1 MNKKKLLPLL
11 ILIFTSLFVNAQSD
25 TSKVFRQTDTVRVG
39 RIVIINN
46 ESNTDEVHNK
56 IIISKRYPRKIII
69 SKKKVSP
76 TKAFSKVST
85 NWFVFDLGFSNYFD
99 NTDYSNTGDFLYK
112 RQGAAPL
119 GKSDF
124 NLNTGK
130 SLNVNVWFFM
140 QRINLIK
147 KYVNLKYG
155 LGIEY
160 DNYRYKTSSNL
171 SFLEKNPYLN
181 SLQAPNPIVI
191 RDSIGFSKNK
201 LALNYI
207 TVPLMLNFITNP
219 ANTKK
224 GLSLSI
230 GLSAGYL
237 YGVRNKQKSEE
248 RGKEKNRGDYDLEKF
263 KLSYIAE
270 IGLGP
275 VRLYGSYSP
284 NSIFSQ
290 GLVMKPYTI
299 GIRLSNW

>member
-1 MNKKKLLPLL
+1 MNTTKLLPLL
-11 ILIFTSLFVNAQSD
+11 TLLFTSLFVTAQSD
-25 TSKVFRQTDTVRVG
+25 TNKVFSQTDTVRIG
-39 RIVIINN
+39 RIVIIKN
-46 ESNTDEVHNK
+46 ESNTEGVHKK
-56 IIISKRYPRKIII
+56 IIISNRN
-69 SKKKVSP
+69 SK
-76 TKAFSKVST
+76 KAFSKVST
-85 NWFVFDLGFSNYFD
+85 NWLVFDFGFSNYFD
-99 NTDYSNTGDFLYK
+99 KTDYGNTGDFLYN
-112 RQGAAPL
+112 RQGSAPL

-130 SLNVNVWFFM
+130 SLNVNLWFFM

-147 KYVNLKYG
+147 KNVNLKYG

-171 SFLEKNPYLN
+171 SYLEKNTYLN
-181 SLQAPNPIVI
+181 SLQAPSPVVI
-191 RDSIGFSKNK
+191 RDSISFSKNK

-207 TVPLMLNFITNP
+207 TVPLMLNFITNS

-224 GLSLSI
+224 GLSLSM

-248 RGKEKNRGDYDLEKF
+248 RGKEKNRGDYDLERF

-270 IGLGP
+270 MGLGP

-284 NSIFSQ
+284 NSIFSK

>member
-1 MNKKKLLPLL
+1 MNKTKLLPLL
-11 ILIFTSLFVNAQSD
+11 TLLFTSLFVTAQSD
-25 TSKVFRQTDTVRVG
+25 TNRVFSQTDTVRIG
-39 RIVIINN
+39 KIVIIKN
-46 ESNTDEVHNK
+46 ESNTEGVHKK
-56 IIISKRYPRKIII
+56 IVISKRWPRKITISNRN
-69 SKKKVSP
+69 SKK
-76 TKAFSKVST
+76 TFSKVST
-85 NWFVFDLGFSNYFD
+85 NWFVFDFGFSNYFD
-99 NTDYSNTGDFLYK
+99 KTDYGNTGDFLYN

-130 SLNVNVWFFM
+130 SLNVTIWFFM
-140 QRINLIK
+140 QRVNLIK

-155 LGIEY
+155 LGIDY

-171 SFLEKNPYLN
+171 SYLEKNPFLN
-181 SLQAPNPIVI
+181 SLQAPSPIVI

-219 ANTKK
+219 ANAKK
-224 GLSLSI
+224 GLSLSM

-248 RGKEKNRGDYDLEKF
+248 RGKEKNCGDYDLERF

-284 NSIFSQ
+284 NSIFSK

>member
-1 MNKKKLLPLL
+1 MNTTKLLPLL
-11 ILIFTSLFVNAQSD
+11 TLLFTSLFVTAQSD
-25 TSKVFRQTDTVRVG
+25 TNRVFTQTDTVRIG
-39 RIVIINN
+39 KIEIIKY
-46 ESNTDEVHNK
+46 EDKTEGGHSK
-56 IIISKRYPRKIII
+56 IIFRSKSSRK
-69 SKKKVSP
+69 
-76 TKAFSKVST
+76 TFSKVST
-85 NWFVFDLGFSNYFD
+85 NWFIFDFGFSNYID
-99 NTDYSNTGDFLYK
+99 KTDYGNTSNYLYN
-112 RQGAAPL
+112 RSGAAPL

-147 KYVNLKYG
+147 KNVNLKYG

-171 SFLEKNPYLN
+171 SYLEKNSYLN
-181 SLQAPNPIVI
+181 SLQAPSPVVI
-191 RDSIGFSKNK
+191 RDSISFSKNK

-207 TVPLMLNFITNP
+207 TVPLMLNFITNS

-224 GLSLSI
+224 GLSLSM

-248 RGKEKNRGDYDLEKF
+248 RGKEKNRGDYDLERF

-270 IGLGP
+270 MGLGP

-284 NSIFSQ
+284 NSIFSK

>member
-1 MNKKKLLPLL
+1 MNTTKLLPLL
-11 ILIFTSLFVNAQSD
+11 TLLFTSLFVTAQSD
-25 TSKVFRQTDTVRVG
+25 TNRVFTQTDTVRIG
-39 RIVIINN
+39 KIEIIKY
-46 ESNTDEVHNK
+46 EDKTEGGHSK
-56 IIISKRYPRKIII
+56 IIFRSKSSR
-69 SKKKVSP
+69 
-76 TKAFSKVST
+76 KAFSKVST
-85 NWFVFDLGFSNYFD
+85 NWFVFDFGFSNYID
-99 NTDYSNTGDFLYK
+99 KTDYSNTGNYLYN

-147 KYVNLKYG
+147 KNVNLKYG

-171 SFLEKNPYLN
+171 SYLEKNSYLN
-181 SLQAPNPIVI
+181 SLQAPSPVVI
-191 RDSIGFSKNK
+191 RDSISFSKNK

-207 TVPLMLNFITNP
+207 TVPLMLNFITNS

-224 GLSLSI
+224 GLSLSM

-237 YGVRNKQKSEE
+237 FGVRNKQKSEE
-248 RGKEKNRGDYDLEKF
+248 RGKEKNRGDYDLERF

-270 IGLGP
+270 MGLGP

-284 NSIFSQ
+284 NSIFSK

>member
-1 MNKKKLLPLL
+1 MNTTKLLPLL
-11 ILIFTSLFVNAQSD
+11 TLLFTSLFVTAQSD
-25 TSKVFRQTDTVRVG
+25 TNRVFTQTDTVRIG
-39 RIVIINN
+39 KIEIIKY
-46 ESNTDEVHNK
+46 EDKTEGGHSK
-56 IIISKRYPRKIII
+56 IIFRSKSSRK
-69 SKKKVSP
+69 
-76 TKAFSKVST
+76 TFSKVST
-85 NWFVFDLGFSNYFD
+85 NWFIFDFGFSNYID
-99 NTDYSNTGDFLYK
+99 KTDYGNTGNYLYN
-112 RQGAAPL
+112 RSGAAPL

-147 KYVNLKYG
+147 KNVNLKYG

-171 SFLEKNPYLN
+171 SYLEKNSYLN
-181 SLQAPNPIVI
+181 SLQAPSPVVI
-191 RDSIGFSKNK
+191 RDSISFSKNK

-207 TVPLMLNFITNP
+207 TVPLMLNFITNS
-219 ANTKK
+219 ANSKK
-224 GLSLSI
+224 GLSLSM

-248 RGKEKNRGDYDLEKF
+248 RGKEKNRGDYDLERF

-270 IGLGP
+270 MGLGP

-284 NSIFSQ
+284 NSIFSK

>member
-1 MNKKKLLPLL
+1 MNTTKLLPLL
-11 ILIFTSLFVNAQSD
+11 TLLFTSLFVTAQSD
-25 TSKVFRQTDTVRVG
+25 TNRVFTQTDTVRIG
-39 RIVIINN
+39 KIEIIKY
-46 ESNTDEVHNK
+46 EDKTEGGHSK
-56 IIISKRYPRKIII
+56 IIFRSKSSR
-69 SKKKVSP
+69 
-76 TKAFSKVST
+76 KAFSKVST
-85 NWFVFDLGFSNYFD
+85 NWFVFDFGFSNYID
-99 NTDYSNTGDFLYK
+99 KTDYGNTGNYLYN

-147 KYVNLKYG
+147 KNVNLKYG

-171 SFLEKNPYLN
+171 SYLEKNSYLN
-181 SLQAPNPIVI
+181 SLQAPSPVVI
-191 RDSIGFSKNK
+191 RDSISFSKNK

-207 TVPLMLNFITNP
+207 TVPLMLNFITNS
-219 ANTKK
+219 ANSKK
-224 GLSLSI
+224 GLSLSM

-248 RGKEKNRGDYDLEKF
+248 RGKEKNRGDYDLERF

-270 IGLGP
+270 MGLGP

-284 NSIFSQ
+284 NSIFSK

>member
-1 MNKKKLLPLL
+1 
-11 ILIFTSLFVNAQSD
+11 
-25 TSKVFRQTDTVRVG
+25 
-39 RIVIINN
+39 
-46 ESNTDEVHNK
+46 
-56 IIISKRYPRKIII
+56 
-69 SKKKVSP
+69 
-76 TKAFSKVST
+76 VST
-85 NWFVFDLGFSNYFD
+85 NWFIFDFGFSNYID
-99 NTDYSNTGDFLYK
+99 KTDYGNTGNYLYN
-112 RQGAAPL
+112 RSGAAPL

-147 KYVNLKYG
+147 KNVNLKYG

-171 SFLEKNPYLN
+171 SYLEKNSYLN
-181 SLQAPNPIVI
+181 SLQAPSPVVI
-191 RDSIGFSKNK
+191 RDSISFSKNK

-207 TVPLMLNFITNP
+207 TVPLMLNFITNS

-224 GLSLSI
+224 GLSLSM

-248 RGKEKNRGDYDLEKF
+248 RGKEKNRGDYDLERF

-270 IGLGP
+270 MGLGP

-284 NSIFSQ
+284 NSIFSK

>member
-1 MNKKKLLPLL
+1 MNRTKLLPLL
-11 ILIFTSLFVNAQSD
+11 TLLFTSLFVTAQSD
-25 TSKVFRQTDTVRVG
+25 SNGVSRQTDTVRIG
-39 RIVIINN
+39 KIEIIKY
-46 ESNTDEVHNK
+46 EGKGVHGK
-56 IIISKRYPRKIII
+56 IIFNTRKPK
-69 SKKKVSP
+69 S

-99 NTDYSNTGDFLYK
+99 KTDYSKTGDFLYN
-112 RQGAAPL
+112 RSGAAAL

-130 SLNVNVWFFM
+130 SLNVNIWFFM

-147 KYVNLKYG
+147 KQVNLKYG

-171 SFLEKNPYLN
+171 SYLEKNPYLN
-181 SLQAPNPIVI
+181 SLAAPSPIVI
-191 RDSIGFSKNK
+191 RDSIRFSKNK

-207 TVPLMLNFITNP
+207 TVPLMVNFITNP
-219 ANTKK
+219 ANAKK
-224 GLSLSI
+224 GLSISM
-230 GLSAGYL
+230 GLSVGYL

-248 RGKEKNRGDYDLEKF
+248 RGKEKNRGDYDLERF

-270 IGLGP
+270 MGLGP

-284 NSIFSQ
+284 RSIFSE

-299 GIRLSNW
+299 GVRFSNW

>member
-1 MNKKKLLPLL
+1 MNTTKLLPLL
-11 ILIFTSLFVNAQSD
+11 TLLFTSLFVTAQSD
-25 TSKVFRQTDTVRVG
+25 TNRVFTQTDTVRIG
-39 RIVIINN
+39 KIEIIKY
-46 ESNTDEVHNK
+46 EDKTEGGHSK
-56 IIISKRYPRKIII
+56 IIFRSKSSRK
-69 SKKKVSP
+69 
-76 TKAFSKVST
+76 TFSKVST
-85 NWFVFDLGFSNYFD
+85 NWFVFDFGFSNYID
-99 NTDYSNTGDFLYK
+99 KTDYGNTGNYLYN

-147 KYVNLKYG
+147 KNVNLKYG

-171 SFLEKNPYLN
+171 SYLEKNSYLN
-181 SLQAPNPIVI
+181 SLQAPSPVVI
-191 RDSIGFSKNK
+191 RDSISFSKNK

-207 TVPLMLNFITNP
+207 TVPLMLNFITNS
-219 ANTKK
+219 ANSKK
-224 GLSLSI
+224 GLSLSM

-237 YGVRNKQKSEE
+237 FGVRNKQKSEE
-248 RGKEKNRGDYDLEKF
+248 RGKEKNRGDYDLERF

-270 IGLGP
+270 MGLGP

-284 NSIFSQ
+284 NSIFSK

>member
-1 MNKKKLLPLL
+1 MNTTKLLPLL
-11 ILIFTSLFVNAQSD
+11 TLLFTSLFVTAQSD
-25 TSKVFRQTDTVRVG
+25 TNRVFTQTDTVRIG
-39 RIVIINN
+39 KIEIIKY
-46 ESNTDEVHNK
+46 EDKTEGGHSK
-56 IIISKRYPRKIII
+56 IIFRSKSSRK
-69 SKKKVSP
+69 
-76 TKAFSKVST
+76 TFSKVST
-85 NWFVFDLGFSNYFD
+85 NWFVFDFGFSNYID
-99 NTDYSNTGDFLYK
+99 KTDYGNTGNYLYN
-112 RQGAAPL
+112 RSGAAPL

-147 KYVNLKYG
+147 KNVNLKYG

-171 SFLEKNPYLN
+171 SYLEKNSYLN
-181 SLQAPNPIVI
+181 SLQAPSPVVI
-191 RDSIGFSKNK
+191 RDSISFSKNK

-207 TVPLMLNFITNP
+207 TVPLMLNFITNS
-219 ANTKK
+219 ANSKK
-224 GLSLSI
+224 GLSLSM

-248 RGKEKNRGDYDLEKF
+248 RGKEKNRGDYDLERF

-270 IGLGP
+270 MGLGP

-284 NSIFSQ
+284 NSIFSK

>member
-1 MNKKKLLPLL
+1 MNTTKLLPLL
-11 ILIFTSLFVNAQSD
+11 TLLFTSLFVTAQSD
-25 TSKVFRQTDTVRVG
+25 TNRVFTQTDTVRIG
-39 RIVIINN
+39 KIEIIKY
-46 ESNTDEVHNK
+46 EDKTEGGHSK
-56 IIISKRYPRKIII
+56 IIFRSKSSRK
-69 SKKKVSP
+69 
-76 TKAFSKVST
+76 TFSKVST
-85 NWFVFDLGFSNYFD
+85 NWFVFDFGFSNYID
-99 NTDYSNTGDFLYK
+99 KTDYGNTGDYLYN
-112 RQGAAPL
+112 RSGAAPL

-147 KYVNLKYG
+147 KNVNLKYG

-171 SFLEKNPYLN
+171 SYLEKNSYLN
-181 SLQAPNPIVI
+181 SLQAPSPVVI
-191 RDSIGFSKNK
+191 RDSISFSKNK

-207 TVPLMLNFITNP
+207 TVPLMLNFITNS
-219 ANTKK
+219 ANSKK
-224 GLSLSI
+224 GLSLSM

-248 RGKEKNRGDYDLEKF
+248 RGKEKNRGDYDLERF

-270 IGLGP
+270 MGLGP

-284 NSIFSQ
+284 NSIFSK

>member
-1 MNKKKLLPLL
+1 MNTTKLLPLL
-11 ILIFTSLFVNAQSD
+11 TLLFTSLFVTAQSD
-25 TSKVFRQTDTVRVG
+25 TNRVFTQTDTVRIG
-39 RIVIINN
+39 KIEIIKY
-46 ESNTDEVHNK
+46 EDKTEGGHSK
-56 IIISKRYPRKIII
+56 IIFRSKSSRK
-69 SKKKVSP
+69 
-76 TKAFSKVST
+76 TFSKVST
-85 NWFVFDLGFSNYFD
+85 NWFVFDFGFSNYID
-99 NTDYSNTGDFLYK
+99 KTDYGNTGDYLYN
-112 RQGAAPL
+112 RSGAAPL

-147 KYVNLKYG
+147 KNVNLKYG

-171 SFLEKNPYLN
+171 SYLEKNSYLN
-181 SLQAPNPIVI
+181 SLQAPSPVVI
-191 RDSIGFSKNK
+191 RDSISFSKNK
-201 LALNYI
+201 LGLNYI
-207 TVPLMLNFITNP
+207 TVPLMLNFITNS
-219 ANTKK
+219 ANSKK
-224 GLSLSI
+224 GLSLSM

-248 RGKEKNRGDYDLEKF
+248 RGKEKNRGDYDLERF

-270 IGLGP
+270 MGLGP

-284 NSIFSQ
+284 NSIFSK

>member
-1 MNKKKLLPLL
+1 MNTTKLLPLL
-11 ILIFTSLFVNAQSD
+11 TLLFTSLFVTAQSD
-25 TSKVFRQTDTVRVG
+25 TNRVFTQTDTVRIG
-39 RIVIINN
+39 KIEIIKY
-46 ESNTDEVHNK
+46 EDKTEGGHSK
-56 IIISKRYPRKIII
+56 IIFRSQSSR
-69 SKKKVSP
+69 
-76 TKAFSKVST
+76 KAFSKVST
-85 NWFVFDLGFSNYFD
+85 NWFVFDFGFSNYID
-99 NTDYSNTGDFLYK
+99 KTDYSNTGNYLYN

-147 KYVNLKYG
+147 KNVNLKYG

-171 SFLEKNPYLN
+171 SYLEKNSYLN
-181 SLQAPNPIVI
+181 SLQAPSPVVI
-191 RDSIGFSKNK
+191 RDSISFSKNK

-207 TVPLMLNFITNP
+207 TVPLMLNFITNS

-224 GLSLSI
+224 GLSLSM

-248 RGKEKNRGDYDLEKF
+248 RGKEKNRGDYDLERF

-270 IGLGP
+270 MGLGP

-284 NSIFSQ
+284 NSIFSK

>member
-1 MNKKKLLPLL
+1 MNTTKLLPLL
-11 ILIFTSLFVNAQSD
+11 TLLFTSLFLTAQSD
-25 TSKVFRQTDTVRVG
+25 TNRVFTQTDTVRIG
-39 RIVIINN
+39 KIEIIKY
-46 ESNTDEVHNK
+46 EDKTEGGHSK
-56 IIISKRYPRKIII
+56 IIFRSKSSRK
-69 SKKKVSP
+69 
-76 TKAFSKVST
+76 TFSKVST
-85 NWFVFDLGFSNYFD
+85 NWFVFDFGFSNYID
-99 NTDYSNTGDFLYK
+99 KTDYGNTGDYLYN
-112 RQGAAPL
+112 RSGAAPL

-147 KYVNLKYG
+147 KNVNLKYG

-171 SFLEKNPYLN
+171 SYLEKNSYIN
-181 SLQAPNPIVI
+181 SLQAPSPVVI
-191 RDSIGFSKNK
+191 RDSISFSKNK

-207 TVPLMLNFITNP
+207 TVPLMLNFITNS
-219 ANTKK
+219 ANSKK
-224 GLSLSI
+224 GLSLSM

-248 RGKEKNRGDYDLEKF
+248 KGKEKNRGDYDLERF

-270 IGLGP
+270 MGLGP

-284 NSIFSQ
+284 NSIFSK

>member
-1 MNKKKLLPLL
+1 MNKTKLLPLL
-11 ILIFTSLFVNAQSD
+11 TMLFTSLFVTAQSD
-25 TSKVFRQTDTVRVG
+25 TNRVFSQTDTVRIG
-39 RIVIINN
+39 KIEIIKN
-46 ESNTDEVHNK
+46 ERNAEGSHSK
-56 IIISKRYPRKIII
+56 IIFNRK
-69 SKKKVSP
+69 SSS

-85 NWFVFDLGFSNYFD
+85 NWFILDFGFSNYFD
-99 NTDYSNTGDFLYK
+99 KTDYGNTGDFLYN
-112 RQGAAPL
+112 RTGTPPL

-147 KYVNLKYG
+147 KNVNLKYG

-171 SFLEKNPYLN
+171 SYLEKNSYLN
-181 SLQAPNPIVI
+181 SLQAPSPVVI
-191 RDSIGFSKNK
+191 RDSISFSKNK
-201 LALNYI
+201 LGLNYI
-207 TVPLMLNFITNP
+207 TVPLMLNFITNS
-219 ANTKK
+219 ANSKK
-224 GLSLSI
+224 GLSLSM

-248 RGKEKNRGDYDLEKF
+248 RGKEKNRGDYDLERF

-270 IGLGP
+270 MGLGP

-284 NSIFSQ
+284 NSIFSK

>member
-1 MNKKKLLPLL
+1 MNTTKLLPLL
-11 ILIFTSLFVNAQSD
+11 TLLFTSLFVTAQSD
-25 TSKVFRQTDTVRVG
+25 TNRVFAQTDTVRIG
-39 RIVIINN
+39 KIEIIKY
-46 ESNTDEVHNK
+46 EDKTEGGHSK
-56 IIISKRYPRKIII
+56 IIFRSKSSRK
-69 SKKKVSP
+69 
-76 TKAFSKVST
+76 TFSKVST
-85 NWFVFDLGFSNYFD
+85 NWFIFDFGFSNYID
-99 NTDYSNTGDFLYK
+99 KTDYGNTGNYLYN
-112 RQGAAPL
+112 RSGAAPL

-147 KYVNLKYG
+147 KNVNLKYG

-171 SFLEKNPYLN
+171 SYLEKNSYLN
-181 SLQAPNPIVI
+181 SLQAPSPVVI
-191 RDSIGFSKNK
+191 RDSISFSKNK

-207 TVPLMLNFITNP
+207 TVPLMLNFITNS
-219 ANTKK
+219 ANSKK
-224 GLSLSI
+224 GLSLSM

-248 RGKEKNRGDYDLEKF
+248 RGKEKNRGDYDLERF

-270 IGLGP
+270 MGLGP

-284 NSIFSQ
+284 NSIFSK

>member
-1 MNKKKLLPLL
+1 MNTTKLLPLL
-11 ILIFTSLFVNAQSD
+11 TLLFTSLFVTAQSD
-25 TSKVFRQTDTVRVG
+25 TNRVFTQTDTVRIG
-39 RIVIINN
+39 KIEIIKY
-46 ESNTDEVHNK
+46 EDKTEGGHSK
-56 IIISKRYPRKIII
+56 IIFRSKSSRK
-69 SKKKVSP
+69 
-76 TKAFSKVST
+76 TFSKVST
-85 NWFVFDLGFSNYFD
+85 NWFVFDFGFSNYID
-99 NTDYSNTGDFLYK
+99 KTDYGNTGNYLYN

-147 KYVNLKYG
+147 KNVNLKYG

-171 SFLEKNPYLN
+171 SYLEKNSYLN
-181 SLQAPNPIVI
+181 SLQAPSPVVI
-191 RDSIGFSKNK
+191 RDSISFSKNK

-207 TVPLMLNFITNP
+207 TVPLMLNFITNS
-219 ANTKK
+219 ANSKK
-224 GLSLSI
+224 GLSLSM

-248 RGKEKNRGDYDLEKF
+248 RGKEKNRGDYDLERF

-270 IGLGP
+270 MGLGP

-284 NSIFSQ
+284 NSIFSK

>member
-1 MNKKKLLPLL
+1 MNTTKLLPLL
-11 ILIFTSLFVNAQSD
+11 TLLFTSLFVTAQSD
-25 TSKVFRQTDTVRVG
+25 TNRVFTQTDTVRIG
-39 RIVIINN
+39 KIEIIKY
-46 ESNTDEVHNK
+46 EDKTEGGHSK
-56 IIISKRYPRKIII
+56 IIFRSKSSRK
-69 SKKKVSP
+69 
-76 TKAFSKVST
+76 TFSKVST
-85 NWFVFDLGFSNYFD
+85 NWFVFDFGFSNYID
-99 NTDYSNTGDFLYK
+99 KTDYGNTGNYLYN

-130 SLNVNVWFFM
+130 SLNVNFWFFM

-147 KYVNLKYG
+147 KNVNLKYG

-171 SFLEKNPYLN
+171 SYLEKNSYLN
-181 SLQAPNPIVI
+181 SLQAPSPVVI
-191 RDSIGFSKNK
+191 RDSISFSKNK
-201 LALNYI
+201 LGLNYI
-207 TVPLMLNFITNP
+207 TVPLMLNFITNS
-219 ANTKK
+219 ANSKK
-224 GLSLSI
+224 GLSLSM

-248 RGKEKNRGDYDLEKF
+248 RGKEKNRGDYDLERF

-270 IGLGP
+270 MGLGP

-284 NSIFSQ
+284 NSIFSK

>member
-1 MNKKKLLPLL
+1 MNTTKLLPLL
-11 ILIFTSLFVNAQSD
+11 TLLFTSLFVTAQSD
-25 TSKVFRQTDTVRVG
+25 TNRVFTQTDTVRIG
-39 RIVIINN
+39 KIEIIKY
-46 ESNTDEVHNK
+46 EDKTEGGHSK
-56 IIISKRYPRKIII
+56 IIFRSKSSRK
-69 SKKKVSP
+69 
-76 TKAFSKVST
+76 TFSKVST
-85 NWFVFDLGFSNYFD
+85 NWFIFDFGFSNYID
-99 NTDYSNTGDFLYK
+99 KTDYGNTGNYLYN
-112 RQGAAPL
+112 RSGAAPL

-147 KYVNLKYG
+147 KNVNLKYG

-171 SFLEKNPYLN
+171 SYLEKNSYLN
-181 SLQAPNPIVI
+181 SLQAPSPVVI
-191 RDSIGFSKNK
+191 RDSISFSKNK

-207 TVPLMLNFITNP
+207 TVPLMLNFITNS

-224 GLSLSI
+224 GLSLSM

-248 RGKEKNRGDYDLEKF
+248 RGKEKNRGDYDLERF

-270 IGLGP
+270 MGLGP

-284 NSIFSQ
+284 NSIFSK

>member
-1 MNKKKLLPLL
+1 MNTTKLLPLL
-11 ILIFTSLFVNAQSD
+11 TLLFTSLFVTAQSD
-25 TSKVFRQTDTVRVG
+25 TNRVFTQTDTVRIG
-39 RIVIINN
+39 KIEIIKY
-46 ESNTDEVHNK
+46 EDKTEGGHSK
-56 IIISKRYPRKIII
+56 IIFRSKSSRK
-69 SKKKVSP
+69 
-76 TKAFSKVST
+76 TFSKVST
-85 NWFVFDLGFSNYFD
+85 NWFVFDFGFSNYID
-99 NTDYSNTGDFLYK
+99 KTDYGNTGDYLYN
-112 RQGAAPL
+112 RSGAAPL

-147 KYVNLKYG
+147 KNVNLKYG

-171 SFLEKNPYLN
+171 SYLEKNSYLN
-181 SLQAPNPIVI
+181 SLQAPSPVVI
-191 RDSIGFSKNK
+191 RDSISFSKNK

-207 TVPLMLNFITNP
+207 TVPLMLNFITNS

-224 GLSLSI
+224 GLSLSM

-248 RGKEKNRGDYDLEKF
+248 RGKEKNRGDYDLERF

-270 IGLGP
+270 MGLGP

-284 NSIFSQ
+284 NSIFSK

>member
-1 MNKKKLLPLL
+1 MNTTKLLPLL
-11 ILIFTSLFVNAQSD
+11 TLLFTSLFVTAQSD
-25 TSKVFRQTDTVRVG
+25 TNRVFTQTDTVRIG
-39 RIVIINN
+39 KIEIIKY
-46 ESNTDEVHNK
+46 EHKTEGGHSK
-56 IIISKRYPRKIII
+56 IIFRSKSSR
-69 SKKKVSP
+69 
-76 TKAFSKVST
+76 KAFSKVST
-85 NWFVFDLGFSNYFD
+85 NWFVFDFGFSNYID
-99 NTDYSNTGDFLYK
+99 KTDYGNTGNYLYN
-112 RQGAAPL
+112 RLGAAPL

-147 KYVNLKYG
+147 KNVNLKYG

-171 SFLEKNPYLN
+171 SYLEKNSYLN
-181 SLQAPNPIVI
+181 SLQAPSPVVI
-191 RDSIGFSKNK
+191 RDSISFSKNK

-207 TVPLMLNFITNP
+207 TVPLMLNFITNS

-224 GLSLSI
+224 GLSLSM

-237 YGVRNKQKSEE
+237 FGVRNKQKSEE
-248 RGKEKNRGDYDLEKF
+248 RGKEKNRGDYDLERF

-270 IGLGP
+270 MGLGP

-284 NSIFSQ
+284 NSIFSK

>member
-1 MNKKKLLPLL
+1 MNTTKLLPLL
-11 ILIFTSLFVNAQSD
+11 TLLFTSLFVTAQSD
-25 TSKVFRQTDTVRVG
+25 TNRVFTQTDTVRIG
-39 RIVIINN
+39 KIEIIKY
-46 ESNTDEVHNK
+46 EDKTEGGHSK
-56 IIISKRYPRKIII
+56 IIFRSKSSRK
-69 SKKKVSP
+69 
-76 TKAFSKVST
+76 TFSKVST
-85 NWFVFDLGFSNYFD
+85 NWFVFDFGFSNYID
-99 NTDYSNTGDFLYK
+99 KTDYGNTGNYLYN

-147 KYVNLKYG
+147 KNVNLKYG

-171 SFLEKNPYLN
+171 SYLEKNSYLN
-181 SLQAPNPIVI
+181 SLQAPSPVVI
-191 RDSIGFSKNK
+191 RDSISFSKNK

-207 TVPLMLNFITNP
+207 TVPLMLNFITNS

-224 GLSLSI
+224 GLSLSM

-248 RGKEKNRGDYDLEKF
+248 RGKEKNRGDYDLERF

-270 IGLGP
+270 MGLGP

-284 NSIFSQ
+284 NSIFSK

>member
-1 MNKKKLLPLL
+1 MNTTKLLPLL
-11 ILIFTSLFVNAQSD
+11 TLLFTSLFVTAQSD
-25 TSKVFRQTDTVRVG
+25 TNRVFTQTDTVRIG
-39 RIVIINN
+39 KIEIIKY
-46 ESNTDEVHNK
+46 EDKTEGGHSK
-56 IIISKRYPRKIII
+56 IIFRSKSSRK
-69 SKKKVSP
+69 
-76 TKAFSKVST
+76 TFSKVST
-85 NWFVFDLGFSNYFD
+85 NWFVFDFGFSNYID
-99 NTDYSNTGDFLYK
+99 KTDYGNTGNYLYN

-147 KYVNLKYG
+147 KNVNLKYG

-171 SFLEKNPYLN
+171 SYLEKNSYLN
-181 SLQAPNPIVI
+181 SLQAPSPVVI
-191 RDSIGFSKNK
+191 RDSISFSKNK

-207 TVPLMLNFITNP
+207 TVPLMLNFITNS
-219 ANTKK
+219 ANSKK
-224 GLSLSI
+224 GLSLSM

-248 RGKEKNRGDYDLEKF
+248 RGKEKNRGDYDLERF

-270 IGLGP
+270 MGLGP

-284 NSIFSQ
+284 NSIFSK
-290 GLVMKPYTI
+290 GLVLKPYTI

>member
-1 MNKKKLLPLL
+1 MGEEFMCIEKM
-11 ILIFTSLFVNAQSD
+11 
-25 TSKVFRQTDTVRVG
+25 G
-39 RIVIINN
+39 
-46 ESNTDEVHNK
+46 
-56 IIISKRYPRKIII
+56 
-69 SKKKVSP
+69 
-76 TKAFSKVST
+76 
-85 NWFVFDLGFSNYFD
+85 FVFDFGFSNYID
-99 NTDYSNTGDFLYK
+99 KTDYGNTGNFLYN
-112 RQGAAPL
+112 RQGTAPL

-147 KYVNLKYG
+147 KNVNLKYG

-171 SFLEKNPYLN
+171 SYLEKNSYLN
-181 SLQAPNPIVI
+181 SLQAPSPVVI
-191 RDSIGFSKNK
+191 RDSISFSKNK
-201 LALNYI
+201 LGLNYI
-207 TVPLMLNFITNP
+207 TVPLMLNFITNS
-219 ANTKK
+219 ANSKK
-224 GLSLSI
+224 GLSLSM

-248 RGKEKNRGDYDLEKF
+248 KGKEKNRGDYDLERF

-270 IGLGP
+270 MGLGP

-284 NSIFSQ
+284 NSIFSK

>member
-1 MNKKKLLPLL
+1 MNTTKLLPLL
-11 ILIFTSLFVNAQSD
+11 TLLFTSLFVTAQSD
-25 TSKVFRQTDTVRVG
+25 TNRVFTQTDTVRIG
-39 RIVIINN
+39 KIEIIKY
-46 ESNTDEVHNK
+46 EDKTEGGHSK
-56 IIISKRYPRKIII
+56 IIFRSKSSR
-69 SKKKVSP
+69 
-76 TKAFSKVST
+76 KAFSKVST
-85 NWFVFDLGFSNYFD
+85 NWFVFDFGFSNYID
-99 NTDYSNTGDFLYK
+99 KTDYSNTGNYLYN

-147 KYVNLKYG
+147 KNVNLKYG

-171 SFLEKNPYLN
+171 SYLEKNSYLN
-181 SLQAPNPIVI
+181 SLQAPSPVVI
-191 RDSIGFSKNK
+191 RDSISFSKNK

-207 TVPLMLNFITNP
+207 TVPLMLNFITNS
-219 ANTKK
+219 ANSKK
-224 GLSLSI
+224 GLSLSM

-237 YGVRNKQKSEE
+237 FGVRNKQKSEE
-248 RGKEKNRGDYDLEKF
+248 RGKEKNRGDYDLERF

-270 IGLGP
+270 MGLGP

-284 NSIFSQ
+284 NSIFSK

>member
-1 MNKKKLLPLL
+1 MNTTKLLPLL
-11 ILIFTSLFVNAQSD
+11 TLLFTSLFVTAQSD
-25 TSKVFRQTDTVRVG
+25 TNRVFTQTDTVRIG
-39 RIVIINN
+39 KIEIIKY
-46 ESNTDEVHNK
+46 EDKTEGGHSK
-56 IIISKRYPRKIII
+56 IIFRSKSSR
-69 SKKKVSP
+69 
-76 TKAFSKVST
+76 KAFSKVST
-85 NWFVFDLGFSNYFD
+85 NWFVFDFGFSNYID
-99 NTDYSNTGDFLYK
+99 KTDYGNTGNYLYN

-147 KYVNLKYG
+147 KNVNLKYG

-171 SFLEKNPYLN
+171 SYLEKNSYLN
-181 SLQAPNPIVI
+181 SLQAPSPVVI
-191 RDSIGFSKNK
+191 RDSISFSKNK
-201 LALNYI
+201 LGLNYI
-207 TVPLMLNFITNP
+207 TVPLMLNFITNS
-219 ANTKK
+219 ANSKK
-224 GLSLSI
+224 GLSLSM

-248 RGKEKNRGDYDLEKF
+248 RGKEKNRGDYDLERF

-270 IGLGP
+270 MGLGP

-284 NSIFSQ
+284 NSIFSK

>member
-1 MNKKKLLPLL
+1 MNTTKLLPLL
-11 ILIFTSLFVNAQSD
+11 TLLFTSLFVTAQSD
-25 TSKVFRQTDTVRVG
+25 TNRVFTQTDTVRIG
-39 RIVIINN
+39 KIEIIKY
-46 ESNTDEVHNK
+46 EDKTEGGHSK
-56 IIISKRYPRKIII
+56 IIFRSKSSRK
-69 SKKKVSP
+69 
-76 TKAFSKVST
+76 TFSKVST
-85 NWFVFDLGFSNYFD
+85 NWFVFDFGFSNYID
-99 NTDYSNTGDFLYK
+99 KTDYGNTGNYLYN
-112 RQGAAPL
+112 RSGAAPL

-147 KYVNLKYG
+147 KNVNLKYG

-171 SFLEKNPYLN
+171 SYLEKNSYIN
-181 SLQAPNPIVI
+181 SLQAPSPVVI
-191 RDSIGFSKNK
+191 RDSISFSKNK

-207 TVPLMLNFITNP
+207 TVPLMLNFITNS
-219 ANTKK
+219 ANSKK
-224 GLSLSI
+224 GLSLSM

-248 RGKEKNRGDYDLEKF
+248 KGKEKNRGDYDLERF

-270 IGLGP
+270 MGLGP

-284 NSIFSQ
+284 NSIFSK

>member
-1 MNKKKLLPLL
+1 MNTTKLLPLL
-11 ILIFTSLFVNAQSD
+11 TLLFTSLFVTAQSD
-25 TSKVFRQTDTVRVG
+25 TNRVFTQTDTVRIG
-39 RIVIINN
+39 KIEIIKY
-46 ESNTDEVHNK
+46 EDKTEGGHSK
-56 IIISKRYPRKIII
+56 IIFRSKSSRK
-69 SKKKVSP
+69 
-76 TKAFSKVST
+76 TFSKVST
-85 NWFVFDLGFSNYFD
+85 NWFIFDFGFSNYID
-99 NTDYSNTGDFLYK
+99 KTDYGNTSNYLYN
-112 RQGAAPL
+112 RSGAAPL

-147 KYVNLKYG
+147 KNVNLKYG

-171 SFLEKNPYLN
+171 SYLEKNSYLN
-181 SLQAPNPIVI
+181 SLQAPSPVVI
-191 RDSIGFSKNK
+191 RDSISFSKNK

-207 TVPLMLNFITNP
+207 TVPLMLNFITNS
-219 ANTKK
+219 ANSKK
-224 GLSLSI
+224 GLSLSM

-248 RGKEKNRGDYDLEKF
+248 RGKEKNRGDYDLERF

-270 IGLGP
+270 MGLGP

-284 NSIFSQ
+284 NSIFSK

>member
-1 MNKKKLLPLL
+1 MNTTKLLPLL
-11 ILIFTSLFVNAQSD
+11 TLLFTSLFVTAQSD
-25 TSKVFRQTDTVRVG
+25 TNRVFTQTDTVRIG
-39 RIVIINN
+39 KIEIIKY
-46 ESNTDEVHNK
+46 EDKTEGGHSK
-56 IIISKRYPRKIII
+56 IIFRSKSSR
-69 SKKKVSP
+69 
-76 TKAFSKVST
+76 KAFSKVST
-85 NWFVFDLGFSNYFD
+85 NWFVFDFGFSNYID
-99 NTDYSNTGDFLYK
+99 KTDYGNTGNYLYN

-147 KYVNLKYG
+147 KNVNLKYG

-171 SFLEKNPYLN
+171 SYLEKNSYLN
-181 SLQAPNPIVI
+181 SLQAPSPVVI
-191 RDSIGFSKNK
+191 RDSISFSKNK

-207 TVPLMLNFITNP
+207 TVPLMLNFITNS
-219 ANTKK
+219 ANSKK
-224 GLSLSI
+224 GLSLSM

-237 YGVRNKQKSEE
+237 FGVRNKQKSEE
-248 RGKEKNRGDYDLEKF
+248 RGKEKNRGDYDLERF

-270 IGLGP
+270 MGLGP

-284 NSIFSQ
+284 NSIFSK

>member
-1 MNKKKLLPLL
+1 MNTTKLLPLL
-11 ILIFTSLFVNAQSD
+11 TLLFTSLFVTAQSD
-25 TSKVFRQTDTVRVG
+25 TNRVFTQTDTVRIG
-39 RIVIINN
+39 KIEIIKY
-46 ESNTDEVHNK
+46 EDKTEGGHSK
-56 IIISKRYPRKIII
+56 IIFRSKSSRK
-69 SKKKVSP
+69 
-76 TKAFSKVST
+76 TFSKVST
-85 NWFVFDLGFSNYFD
+85 NWFVFDFGFSNYID
-99 NTDYSNTGDFLYK
+99 KTDYGNTGDYLYN
-112 RQGAAPL
+112 RSGAAPL

-147 KYVNLKYG
+147 KNVNLKYG
-155 LGIEY
+155 VGIEY

-171 SFLEKNPYLN
+171 SYLEKNSYLN
-181 SLQAPNPIVI
+181 SLQAPSPVVI
-191 RDSIGFSKNK
+191 RDSISFSKNK
-201 LALNYI
+201 LGLNYI
-207 TVPLMLNFITNP
+207 TVPLMLNFITNS
-219 ANTKK
+219 ANSKK
-224 GLSLSI
+224 GLSLSM

-248 RGKEKNRGDYDLEKF
+248 RGKEKNRGDYDLERF

-270 IGLGP
+270 MGLGP

-284 NSIFSQ
+284 NSIFSK

>member
-1 MNKKKLLPLL
+1 MNTTKLLPLL
-11 ILIFTSLFVNAQSD
+11 TLLFTSLFVTAQSD
-25 TSKVFRQTDTVRVG
+25 TNRVFTQTDTVRIG
-39 RIVIINN
+39 KIEIIKY
-46 ESNTDEVHNK
+46 EDKTEGGHSK
-56 IIISKRYPRKIII
+56 IIFRSKSSRK
-69 SKKKVSP
+69 
-76 TKAFSKVST
+76 TFSKVST
-85 NWFVFDLGFSNYFD
+85 NWFVFDFGFSNYID
-99 NTDYSNTGDFLYK
+99 KTDYGNTGNYLYN

-147 KYVNLKYG
+147 KNVNLKYG

-171 SFLEKNPYLN
+171 SYLEKNSYLN
-181 SLQAPNPIVI
+181 SLQAPSPVVI
-191 RDSIGFSKNK
+191 RDSISFSKNK

-207 TVPLMLNFITNP
+207 TVPLMLNFITNS

-224 GLSLSI
+224 GLSLSM

-237 YGVRNKQKSEE
+237 FGVRNKQKSEE
-248 RGKEKNRGDYDLEKF
+248 RGKEKNRGDYDLERF

-270 IGLGP
+270 MGLGP

-284 NSIFSQ
+284 NSIFSK

>member
-1 MNKKKLLPLL
+1 MNTTKLLPLL
-11 ILIFTSLFVNAQSD
+11 TLLFTSLFVTAQSD
-25 TSKVFRQTDTVRVG
+25 TNRVFTQTDTVRIG
-39 RIVIINN
+39 KIEIIKY
-46 ESNTDEVHNK
+46 EDKTEGGHSK
-56 IIISKRYPRKIII
+56 IIFRSKSSR
-69 SKKKVSP
+69 
-76 TKAFSKVST
+76 KAFSKVST
-85 NWFVFDLGFSNYFD
+85 NWFVFDFGFSNYID
-99 NTDYSNTGDFLYK
+99 KTDYGNTGNYLYN

-124 NLNTGK
+124 ILNTGK

-147 KYVNLKYG
+147 KNVNLKYG

-171 SFLEKNPYLN
+171 SYLEKNSYLN
-181 SLQAPNPIVI
+181 SLQAPSPVVI
-191 RDSIGFSKNK
+191 RDSISFSKNK

-207 TVPLMLNFITNP
+207 TVPLMLNFITNS
-219 ANTKK
+219 ANSKK
-224 GLSLSI
+224 GLSLSM

-248 RGKEKNRGDYDLEKF
+248 RGKEKNRGDYDLERF

-270 IGLGP
+270 MGLGP

-284 NSIFSQ
+284 NSIFSK

>member
-1 MNKKKLLPLL
+1 MNTTKLLPLL
-11 ILIFTSLFVNAQSD
+11 TLLFTSLFVTAQSD
-25 TSKVFRQTDTVRVG
+25 TNRVFTQTDTVRIG
-39 RIVIINN
+39 KIEIIKY
-46 ESNTDEVHNK
+46 EDKTEGGHSK
-56 IIISKRYPRKIII
+56 IIFRSKSSRK
-69 SKKKVSP
+69 
-76 TKAFSKVST
+76 TFSKVST
-85 NWFVFDLGFSNYFD
+85 NWFVFDFGFSNYID
-99 NTDYSNTGDFLYK
+99 KTDYGNTGDYLYN
-112 RQGAAPL
+112 RSGAAPL

-147 KYVNLKYG
+147 KNVNLKYG

-171 SFLEKNPYLN
+171 SYLEKNSYLN
-181 SLQAPNPIVI
+181 SLQAPSPVVI
-191 RDSIGFSKNK
+191 RDSISFSKNK

-207 TVPLMLNFITNP
+207 TVPLMLNFITNS
-219 ANTKK
+219 ANSKK
-224 GLSLSI
+224 GLSLSM

-237 YGVRNKQKSEE
+237 FGVRNKQKSEE
-248 RGKEKNRGDYDLEKF
+248 RGKEKNRGDYDLERF

-270 IGLGP
+270 MGLGP

-284 NSIFSQ
+284 NSIFSK

>member
-1 MNKKKLLPLL
+1 MNTTKLLPLL
-11 ILIFTSLFVNAQSD
+11 TLLFTSLFVTAQSD
-25 TSKVFRQTDTVRVG
+25 TNRVFTQTDTVRIG
-39 RIVIINN
+39 KIEIIKY
-46 ESNTDEVHNK
+46 EDKTEGGHSK
-56 IIISKRYPRKIII
+56 IIFRSKSSRK
-69 SKKKVSP
+69 
-76 TKAFSKVST
+76 TFSKVST
-85 NWFVFDLGFSNYFD
+85 NWFVFDFGFSNYID
-99 NTDYSNTGDFLYK
+99 KTDYSNTGNYLYN

-147 KYVNLKYG
+147 KNVNLKYG

-171 SFLEKNPYLN
+171 SYLEKNSYLN
-181 SLQAPNPIVI
+181 SLQAPSPVVI
-191 RDSIGFSKNK
+191 RDSISFSKNK

-207 TVPLMLNFITNP
+207 TVPLMLNFITNS
-219 ANTKK
+219 ANSKK
-224 GLSLSI
+224 GLSLSM

-237 YGVRNKQKSEE
+237 FGVRNKQKSEE
-248 RGKEKNRGDYDLEKF
+248 RGKEKNRGDYDLERF

-270 IGLGP
+270 MGLGP

-284 NSIFSQ
+284 NSIFSK